1 MKLIEV
7 FEKVK
12 EELLKADINRFLF
25 DVSQPAM
32 NYGIDKFGVMPYAS
46 MQIMNIESEWDKD
59 YSKEI
64 EEAQDKSDEGLK
76 QIAINAI
83 NKLPLEDESV
93 VKIVNIICRLEYFV
107 KTKNQKQELTIT
119 IKRADGK
126 ITIETKGYKFEKEFI
141 EDAFSKILKQL

>member
-1 MKLIEV
+1 MRRKNNDRN
-7 FEKVK
+7 K
-12 EELLKADINRFLF
+12 FLF
-25 DVSQPAM
+25 DIVQPAM
-32 NYGIDKFGVMPYAS
+32 DYGMDKLGVMPYAT
-46 MQIMNIESEWDKD
+46 MQIMNIESEWAKD

-93 VKIVNIICRLEYFV
+93 VKIVNIICRLESFV

-141 EDAFSKILKQL
+141 EDAFSKILKRL